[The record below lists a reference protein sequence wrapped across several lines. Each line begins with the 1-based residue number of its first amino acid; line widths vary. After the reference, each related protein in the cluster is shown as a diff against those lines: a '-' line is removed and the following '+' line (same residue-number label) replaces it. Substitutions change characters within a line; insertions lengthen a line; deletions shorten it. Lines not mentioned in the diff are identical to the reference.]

1 MRAEFTKN
9 RIYKKCITKGTCTT
23 FSLYPVI
30 GNSQKNTQ
38 NKPKGETGSKIL
50 IFSIIVK
57 ADTPK
62 VAGTPRERV

>member
-9 RIYKKCITKGTCTT
+9 RIYKKMHYEWDMYN
-23 FSLYPVI
+23 FQSLPVI